1 MTGDTVF
8 YFESLEKGKDSWHGP
23 AVVIGADGDFVV
35 LRHGGSVRCVPL
47 LHCRPASA
55 VLGSPD
61 VDPGVAP
68 VAVPDAAQQELEE
81 LLVDEAGNELSAEE
95 IAELRWLRDDKESVV
110 TRSRARAAM
119 SVLTR
124 LGPGLPELVWQHY
137 TSVIPPAVS
146 GEVILSYCY
155 VAHRSARRGMR
166 EVTPERA
173 QSLDFVVAKQKELAS
188 WVACHGM
195 TWYQTMGRRRYRV
208 GGSSLT
214 RCRTMVH

>member
-8 YFESLEKGKDSWHGP
+8 YFESLEKGKDPWHGP

-35 LRHGGSVRCVPL
+35 LRHGGSLRRVPL
-47 LHCRPASA
+47 LPCRPASA
-55 VLGSPD
+55 ALGSSD

-81 LLVDEAGNELSAEE
+81 LLVDEAGNELGAEE
-95 IAELRWLRDDKESVV
+95 VAELRRMRDDREPVV
-110 TRSRARAAM
+110 IRSRARAAM

-124 LGPGLPELVWQHY
+124 LGPGLHELVWQRY

-146 GEVILSYCY
+146 GEVFLSYCY
-155 VAHRSARRGMR
+155 VAHRSARRGMG

-173 QSLDFVVAKQKELAS
+173 LRWILS
-188 WVACHGM
+188 WRSKRSWLRGLLVMCM
-195 TWYQTMGRRRYRV
+195 TWYQTMGRRRYCV
-208 GGSSLT
+208 GGFSLT